1 LEGVL
6 RRREER
12 QSRAIRRERPSEGF
26 QRRQS
31 RAIRRERPS
40 EGFQRRHRMYARQ
53 ETESSLRSIA
63 PMRSNDSTI
72 VDT

>member
-1 LEGVL
+1 MYLMRDAIG
-6 RRREER
+6 RRTQKERGEE
-12 QSRAIRRERPSEGF
+12 SRAIRRERPSEGF
-26 QRRQS
+26 Q
-31 RAIRRERPS
+31 I
-40 EGFQRRHRMYARQ
+40 RHRMYARQ

>member
-6 RRREER
+6 RRREE
-12 QSRAIRRERPSEGF
+12 
-26 QRRQS
+26 RQS